1 MDGHAATLL
10 LRAYLVD
17 DEPLAL
23 KRLSRLLRASGGV
36 EVAGSSTDPAEALE
50 FLTREDVDL
59 LFLDI
64 QMPGMNG
71 FELLAKL
78 ETRPMVIFTTAYD
91 KYALQ
96 AFEVNSIDYLLKPV
110 EPHQLDRAL
119 AKFTALRDSAN
130 SVEVR
135 AQLQRLVSKL
145 AGELAPTPKESVE
158 RLTSRVG
165 DRVLFIDLERIT
177 HFFSEAKQTYAAADA
192 KRYVVDHTITE
203 LEQKLAPKGFARIHR
218 ATLVN
223 LSLVDELYR
232 WFGGRMVVR
241 MKDKARTELT
251 VSRDNV
257 KSLKDRLGLR

>member
-1 MDGHAATLL
+1 MDEHAAS

-23 KRLSRLLRASGGV
+23 KRLARMLRARGGV
-36 EVAGSSTDPAEALE
+36 EVVGAATDPAEALE

-71 FELLAKL
+71 FELLARLPK
-78 ETRPMVIFTTAYD
+78 RPLVIFTTAYD

-96 AFEVNSIDYLLKPV
+96 AFEVNSIDYLLKPI
-110 EPHQLDRAL
+110 EPPQLDRAL
-119 AKFTALRDSAN
+119 SKLAALRDSAN

-135 AQLQRLVSKL
+135 AQLHRLVSKL
-145 AGELAPTPKESVE
+145 AGEFAPAPPESVE
-158 RLTSRVG
+158 RITSRVG
-165 DRVLFIDLERIT
+165 DRVLFIELERIT
-177 HFFSEAKQTYAAADA
+177 HFFSEDKLTYAATDE
-192 KRYVVDHTITE
+192 KRYVVDHTIAE
-203 LEQKLAPKGFARIHR
+203 LEQRLAVKGFARIHR

-223 LSLVDELYR
+223 LSRVDELYR

-251 VSRDNV
+251 VSRDHV
-257 KSLKDRLGLR
+257 KSLKDKLGLR